1 MTTQRTLAKSLHTV
15 TALVQVARYYKA
27 ANDGVSVKIAV
38 YAALAILG
46 YDVHDV
52 ADPYALADK
61 AIAILNAT
69 R

>member
-1 MTTQRTLAKSLHTV
+1 MTQKTLAKSLHTV
-15 TALVQVARYYKA
+15 TALVQVARYYKV
-27 ANDGVSVKIAV
+27 ANDGVDLKTAV

-52 ADPYALADK
+52 ADPHGLAQKALD
-61 AIAILNAT
+61 ILNKT

>member
-1 MTTQRTLAKSLHTV
+1 MTQKTLAKSLHTV

-27 ANDGVSVKIAV
+27 SNDGVSLKTAV

-52 ADPYALADK
+52 ADPYDLAAKALT
-61 AIAILNAT
+61 ILNKT